1 MRIWAEIDQICI
13 ESLLSKTAV
22 SQNTLSAILIY
33 SQVAHM
39 FVLINNQAI
48 NFCWQSNLKLGCTP
62 VCSYKK

>member
-22 SQNTLSAILIY
+22 SQNTLSAILNLK
-33 SQVAHM
+33 
-39 FVLINNQAI
+39 FVLIKNQVI
-48 NFCWQSNLKLGCTP
+48 NYCWQSNLKLGCTP